1 MKIDVIIMFM
11 QGIILS
17 TNWVNMKRLMILSA
31 LCLLFST
38 LTFHA
43 QTPADSMA
51 IEKACRDYVEGWAE
65 GDAGRVA
72 LGVSPELV
80 KRTIGKDQDGASFTS
95 EMSASMLAAAT
106 KRNRGGVNMR
116 DQEPGKP
123 FSLRV
128 IIYDITGEYAMAK
141 TVTTKY
147 SFFDYCQLAKINGEW
162 KVINVL
168 WGYLPSQH

>member
-1 MKIDVIIMFM
+1 MKKSIF
-11 QGIILS
+11 LS
-17 TNWVNMKRLMILSA
+17 V

-38 LTFHA
+38 VTFYA
-43 QTPADSMA
+43 QTPADSLA

-72 LGVSPELV
+72 MGVSPELV
-80 KRTIGKDQDGASFTS
+80 KRTVGKDQDGAAYISD
-95 EMSASMLAAAT
+95 MSASLLMAAT

-116 DQEPGKP
+116 DLEPGKP

-128 IIYDITGEYAMAK
+128 TIYDITGEFALAR
-141 TVTTKY
+141 TVNTKFG
-147 SFFDYCQLAKINGEW
+147 FFDYCQLAKVNGEW

-168 WGYLPSQH
+168 WGNIPRN